1 MDTVTQI
8 TLGAAVGYAVLG
20 RRAGRKALVWGG
32 ICGLLP
38 DLDVLVPMGD
48 AVRDFTYHRGASHS
62 LFVLAALTP
71 LVAWLITRIHKDTA
85 VRRRWWYALVFGA
98 FATHVLL
105 DCFTV
110 YGTQIF
116 WPLKTPPVMWSTIFI
131 IDPVYT
137 LPLLL
142 GVAAAWFLARRPD
155 RARLFNTLGILLST
169 LYLAWSVGAKLHVN
183 QVARGALN
191 TRGIEYTRMLTLAA
205 PFNTVL
211 WRVLAM
217 TDGGYVEGYYS
228 LLDQDQ
234 TMRFTAYPSDPA
246 LLDGIKDHWSVKR
259 LQWFTHGFYAVKK
272 EGGAI
277 VMSDLRMGLEPSY
290 VFQFKVAEADN
301 PHPRPVTAER
311 FRSSR
316 SLKTLGWVWRRI
328 YNENA

>member
-1 MDTVTQI
+1 MDTLTQI

-20 RRAGRKALVWGG
+20 RRVGRKALVWGG
-32 ICGLLP
+32 VCGLLP

-85 VRRRWWYALVFGA
+85 VHRRWWYALVYGA

-116 WPLKTPPVMWSTIFI
+116 WPVKTPPVMWSTIFI

-142 GVAAAWFLARRPD
+142 GVAAAWILARRPD
-155 RARLFNTLGILLST
+155 RGRLINTLGILLSS

-191 TRGIEYTRMLTLAA
+191 TQGIEYTRMLTLAA

-217 TDGGYVEGYYS
+217 TDRGYVEGYYS
-228 LLDQDQ
+228 LLDQDK
-234 TMRFTAYPSDPA
+234 TVRFTPYPSDPA
-246 LLDGIKDHWSVKR
+246 LLEGIEDHWPVKR
-259 LQWFTHGFYAVKK
+259 LQWFTHGFYALKK
-272 EGGAI
+272 EGSAI

-290 VFQFKVAEADN
+290 VFQFKVAEAAN
-301 PHPRPVTAER
+301 PHPRPVAAER
-311 FRSSR
+311 FRSPR
-316 SLKTLGWVWRRI
+316 SLNTLGWVWRRI
-328 YNENA
+328 YNENT